1 MKSWERLIIE
11 NSVKRRVFFS
21 FHYEQD
27 VWRTSQIRNFGALD
41 GSKPV
46 SDNAWEEVKRGGDTA
61 IKKWIDDQIRP
72 RSCTVVLIGSHTAG
86 RKWIQ
91 YEIKKSWDDRK
102 GLLGIYIHKLLDQ
115 NGRPSAE
122 GRNPFDNFTVPTS
135 KRSIPLLS
143 MSSIVPIRNPTGTS
157 SRNVYNHIETNIA
170 DWVEIAIETRKQ
182 YP

>member
-61 IKKWIDDQIRP
+61 IKNGLMIRFVQDP
-72 RSCTVVLIGSHTAG
+72 VRL
-86 RKWIQ
+86 
-91 YEIKKSWDDRK
+91 
-102 GLLGIYIHKLLDQ
+102 
-115 NGRPSAE
+115 
-122 GRNPFDNFTVPTS
+122 F
-135 KRSIPLLS
+135 
-143 MSSIVPIRNPTGTS
+143 
-157 SRNVYNHIETNIA
+157 
-170 DWVEIAIETRKQ
+170 
-182 YP
+182 